1 MANLSGDINLI
12 ASGVNYALF
21 IIFSSIMFFFVDK
34 IGRRTLLVWGA
45 IAMGFCHFVVGGV
58 LGSNYTYVPGKSVL
72 YISYIYTQADEICR
86 GR

>member
-72 YISYIYTQADEICR
+72 HVFHVYTS
-86 GR
+86 